1 MCMRRL
7 GIEHFKSE
15 EKVKV
20 NWKANCYDTL
30 EWIRSWKLLAL
41 CISMNTKISV
51 FIPLQ
56 YGNNKIAVHFLK
68 IPNRN
73 GRLRVFFSFVHRLW
87 TTRFF
92 FSIVKQKN
100 YRLFSKLSFINSICF
115 VRFLSEQPLSKIVC
129 AMKSFV

>member
-15 EKVKV
+15 KKVKV

-56 YGNNKIAVHFLK
+56 YGNNKIAVHFWK
-68 IPNRN
+68 YQIEM
-73 GRLRVFFSFVHRLW
+73 GAFGFIFFVRSSFMNDS
-87 TTRFF
+87 FF